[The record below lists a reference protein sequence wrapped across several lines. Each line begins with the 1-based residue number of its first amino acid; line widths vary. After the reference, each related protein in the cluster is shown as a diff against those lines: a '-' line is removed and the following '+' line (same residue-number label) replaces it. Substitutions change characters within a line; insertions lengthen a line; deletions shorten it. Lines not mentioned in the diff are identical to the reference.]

1 MSETQDLRPYSDV
14 VVIGGG
20 VIGCAIAREFV
31 RAGID
36 DVTVLEAESDV
47 GEGASKANSAIVHS
61 GFDATPGTLEA
72 QMLRRAADLWPSVV
86 DELAVPFLRIGAL
99 MLARSDDEAAR
110 ITTGI
115 QPIATRHG
123 VHTEI
128 LDQAALRSGA
138 PFVTDDAILGLAIP
152 DESIIDPFWLTRAFA
167 EAAMAGGATVVRR
180 ARVTSIGVRDDR
192 LIVGV
197 WDGRTIEAAQVVDAA
212 GLRADD
218 VARMAGDDDVS
229 ITPRRGQFLV
239 TEETFGVDRIVLPVP
254 GPMGKGMLV
263 TPIVFGGA
271 LLGPTA
277 IDGTDKDDRATR
289 PEETHRILDASAAL
303 VPAMADAVPVRSFV
317 GLRPV
322 SSTGAFVVHPSRV
335 SDRLWLA
342 CGIRSTGISVSPAV
356 AERVV
361 ADVIT
366 TRGWA
371 RATPARSATPPPMEF
386 GDVETDVVCLC
397 RGVSRGELDAAC
409 RRPLGPLTL
418 DGMKRRGGAMFGD
431 CQGNL
436 CAVAVA
442 EIVAEGRGVDVLEVE
457 KGPAGSWLFA
467 GRTPQPQGTDD
478 TVNTRAPSLAP
489 ADDGSPSDLVVI
501 GMGRAGRA

>member
-1 MSETQDLRPYSDV
+1 MSAIQDLRPYSDV
-14 VVIGGG
+14 VVIGG
-20 VIGCAIAREFV
+20 AIAREFI

-110 ITTGI
+110 ITT
-115 QPIATRHG
+115 RHG
-123 VHTEI
+123 AHTEI
-128 LDQAALRSGA
+128 LDRAALRSGA

-167 EAAMAGGATVVRR
+167 EAAMAGGAAVVRR

-342 CGIRSTGISVSPAV
+342 CGIRSTGISVSAAV

-371 RATPARSATPPPMEF
+371 RTTPARSATPPPMEF
-386 GDVETDVVCLC
+386 GDAETDVVCLC

-442 EIVAEGRGVDVLEVE
+442 EIVAEDR
-457 KGPAGSWLFA
+457 KS
-467 GRTPQPQGTDD
+467 
-478 TVNTRAPSLAP
+478 
-489 ADDGSPSDLVVI
+489 VV
-501 GMGRAGRA
+501 